1 MGTRSQAFTA
11 KIRNLQELQ
20 YRLLQGSVPL
30 PQGHEIA
37 NSLKY
42 FSTTLLSVL
51 RDVPGQPL
59 FMMRSA
65 EFDLDRLALFPS
77 LDYKGLYTTL
87 LQVNSIE
94 QWFSTFGSG
103 DPQNRLKHNL
113 ATPKLISHRF

>member
-20 YRLLQGSVPL
+20 CRLLQGSVPL

-59 FMMRSA
+59 FMMKSA
-65 EFDLDRLALFPS
+65 EFDIDRLALFPS
-77 LDYKGLYTTL
+77 LDYKGLFTTL
-87 LQVNSIE
+87 LQVLLTPAPCSLGL
-94 QWFSTFGSG
+94 QVR
-103 DPQNRLKHNL
+103 PLAHQNTRI
-113 ATPKLISHRF
+113 IS

>member
-59 FMMRSA
+59 LMMRSA

-87 LQVNSIE
+87 LQVNPYYFQDVWIFL
-94 QWFSTFGSG
+94 QKNNFV
-103 DPQNRLKHNL
+103 K
-113 ATPKLISHRF
+113 